1 MRICVISYS
10 GTVGKTTIVAHLFYS
25 RLKKALVFAIET
37 VNETAASL
45 GIPVIQISAEH
56 YDAFYKQ
63 ILTARDAIVDLGA
76 SNVEDFVAGLLRYE
90 GSQIEFDY
98 FVIPVL
104 SGTKEQKECIAMVR
118 LLNSMGIEADRIRIV
133 FNRVRHEVAEEFQLL
148 LNYVA
153 KEGGCWVNQEAAIFE
168 NELYDMLMIRRISL
182 GDILADTTN
191 YRELARSFPAN
202 GDKKLLAHY
211 TSMHLMQSLAKGVSK
226 NLERVYD
233 LLIPEEE

>member
-98 FVIPVL
+98 FVIPVP

-133 FNRVRHEVAEEFQLL
+133 FNRVRHEVA
-148 LNYVA
+148 
-153 KEGGCWVNQEAAIFE
+153 
-168 NELYDMLMIRRISL
+168 
-182 GDILADTTN
+182 
-191 YRELARSFPAN
+191 
-202 GDKKLLAHY
+202 
-211 TSMHLMQSLAKGVSK
+211 
-226 NLERVYD
+226 
-233 LLIPEEE
+233 